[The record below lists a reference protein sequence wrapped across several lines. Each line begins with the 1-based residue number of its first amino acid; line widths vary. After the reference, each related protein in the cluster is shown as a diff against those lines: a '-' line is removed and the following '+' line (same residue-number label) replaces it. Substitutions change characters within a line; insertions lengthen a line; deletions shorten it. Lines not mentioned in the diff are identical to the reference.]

1 MDIDLDK
8 LVSIVRK
15 RSDLWQSLGK
25 SLKVP
30 EEKLELIGNH
40 CQTDFDSMVE
50 LCDTWINQ
58 LRDENVIPSW
68 LTIHAALE
76 EIGDHQLAAEVK
88 DIEINGYQINEEDLD
103 TVINGGAA
111 QKKDMDLLESRQ
123 LTVVTYQLPKKGMIA
138 CTIAHSGAGMSTHS

>member
-1 MDIDLDK
+1 M
-8 LVSIVRK
+8 SIVRK

-25 SLKVP
+25 ALKVP

-50 LCDTWINQ
+50 LCDTWMNQ
-58 LRDENVIPSW
+58 LRDEDVIPSW

-88 DIEINGYQINEEDLD
+88 GIEINGYQLNEEDFD
-103 TVINGGAA
+103 KVINKGAEL
-111 QKKDMDLLESRQ
+111 KKDLDASESGW
-123 LTVVTYQLPKKGMIA
+123 LTVATYQLPKKGMEIVAFMIA
-138 CTIAHSGAGMSTHS
+138 CSGPGVSTHA